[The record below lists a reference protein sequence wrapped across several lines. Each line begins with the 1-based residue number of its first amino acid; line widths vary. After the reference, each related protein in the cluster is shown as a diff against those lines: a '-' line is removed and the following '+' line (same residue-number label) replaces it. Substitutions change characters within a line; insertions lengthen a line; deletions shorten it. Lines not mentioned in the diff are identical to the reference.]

1 MLAKAS
7 GQSTHF
13 PGLGDGLRKQACS
26 HQIGTR
32 LATAWYQERHAAIM
46 HDRCPVSAWLT
57 MNSSTVPRR
66 PRWRSLALLA
76 VCLVPLLWPLQQL
89 AERYYRNEL
98 VSQNRQTLDLYVANL
113 LGTLHRYESLP
124 QILNDL
130 PVLRDTLLIPQN
142 LTNVDKANHLLRD
155 IAQQTGADV
164 LYLMNTNGRTLA
176 ASNWDQRDS
185 FVGRNFA
192 FRPYFNDAMEG
203 KLGRFFGLGTTSAK
217 RGYFFAGAVND
228 GDQVIGV
235 LVIKVDLDHTET
247 LWGKTPEQ
255 LLLTDQ
261 NGVVILTSR
270 PDWRFRATRE
280 LSNAEKQSIVSVQT
294 YPTNDPLPLRLD
306 DKAWL
311 TQTQQI
317 DEIGWSANI
326 LAPRA
331 LIDRPVRTVVAV
343 GAAAL
348 LVLISLLGIMMQR
361 RRHYLDRIAFEA
373 KARRELEM
381 RVIERTS
388 ELEGLNS
395 RLRQEVLEREQAQQ
409 ELVRAQDELV
419 QAGKLSA
426 LGTMSASISHELN
439 QPLAAIRSYAENAEV
454 LLDHQRTDDARGNL
468 KLISE
473 LTGRMASIIAHLR
486 AFARRDRHA
495 PESVALQP
503 ALDDALALLA
513 KRRRAMEVELIR
525 DVPAATLWVQ
535 AGETRLR
542 QVLGNLLANA
552 LDALTEK
559 GPPRKLWLSA
569 EQSAE
574 GVNLYIRDNG
584 PGFSAE
590 ALARAREPFFTTK
603 TRTQGLGLGL
613 AICDTL
619 MRALGGELLF
629 ANHPGGGALLTLRL
643 RAGAPGVNLQPSEDL
658 SP

>member
-1 MLAKAS
+1 M
-7 GQSTHF
+7 T
-13 PGLGDGLRKQACS
+13 
-26 HQIGTR
+26 IT
-32 LATAWYQERHAAIM
+32 ATL
-46 HDRCPVSAWLT
+46 P
-57 MNSSTVPRR
+57 PR

-76 VCLVPLLWPLQQL
+76 LCLAPLLWPLEHL

-113 LGTLHRYESLP
+113 LGTLHRYETLP
-124 QILNDL
+124 QILSQLPDL
-130 PVLRDTLLIPQN
+130 PAALKAPQDADKLRT
-142 LTNVDKANHLLRD
+142 ANHLLEGIVR
-155 IAQQTGADV
+155 QTGAEV
-164 LYLMNTNGRTLA
+164 MYLMNAEGTTLA
-176 ASNWDQRDS
+176 ASNWDKRDS

-192 FRPYFNDAMEG
+192 FRPYFSEAMSG
-203 KLGRFFGLGTTSAK
+203 NLGRFFGLGTTSAK
-217 RGYFFAGAVND
+217 RGYFFASAVRD
-228 GDQVIGV
+228 GDKVIGV
-235 LVIKVDLDHTET
+235 LVVKVDLDHTEN

-255 LLLTDQ
+255 LLLTDH

-270 PDWRFRATRE
+270 PEWRFRSTRA
-280 LSNAEKQSIVSVQT
+280 LSDQEKQAIVAIQP
-294 YPTNDPLPLRLD
+294 YPTRDPRPLLID
-306 DKAWL
+306 EKAWL
-311 TQTQQI
+311 TQNEKIAET
-317 DEIGWSANI
+317 GWSVSI

-343 GAAAL
+343 GGAAL
-348 LVLISLLGIMMQR
+348 LVLMLLLGIMIQR

-373 KARRELEM
+373 LARRELEM
-381 RVIERTS
+381 RVVERTS
-388 ELEGLNS
+388 DLEGLNS
-395 RLRQEVLEREQAQQ
+395 RLKEEVLEREQAQQ

-419 QAGKLSA
+419 QASKLSA

-454 LLDHQRTDDARGNL
+454 LLDHARTDDARGNL

-525 DVPAATLWVQ
+525 DLPDATLWVQ

-542 QVLGNLLANA
+542 QVLGNVLANA

-559 GPPRKLWLSA
+559 GPPRKIWISA
-569 EQSAE
+569 EQTAE
-574 GVNLYIRDNG
+574 GVNLFIRDNG
-584 PGFSAE
+584 PGFSQE
-590 ALARAREPFFTTK
+590 ALAHAREPFFTTK

-629 ANHPGGGALLTLRL
+629 DNHPTGGAVLTLRL
-643 RAGAPGVNLQPSEDL
+643 RDGASGVSLQPPEDL
-658 SP
+658 SA

>member
-1 MLAKAS
+1 MS
-7 GQSTHF
+7 
-13 PGLGDGLRKQACS
+13 
-26 HQIGTR
+26 
-32 LATAWYQERHAAIM
+32 
-46 HDRCPVSAWLT
+46 
-57 MNSSTVPRR
+57 MNSAIPHR

-76 VCLVPLLWPLQQL
+76 LCLAPLLWPLEHL
-89 AERYYRNEL
+89 AERYYRGVLAN
-98 VSQNRQTLDLYVANL
+98 QNRQTLDLYVANL
-113 LGTLHRYESLP
+113 LGTLHRYETLP
-124 QILNDL
+124 QILGDL
-130 PVLRDTLLIPQN
+130 PALRAALAAPQ
-142 LTNVDKANHLLRD
+142 DKTTAENANRLLRD
-155 IAQQTGADV
+155 ITRKTGADV
-164 LYLMNTNGRTLA
+164 MYLMDSNGLTLA
-176 ASNWDQRDS
+176 ASNSDQRDS
-185 FVGRNFA
+185 FVGRNFS
-192 FRPYFNDAMEG
+192 FRPYFFDALAG
-203 KLGRFFGLGTTSAK
+203 KLGRFFGLGTTSVK
-217 RGYFFAGAVND
+217 RGYFFAAPVRD
-228 GDQVIGV
+228 GERVIGV
-235 LVIKVDLDHTET
+235 LVVKVDLDHTET

-261 NGVVILTSR
+261 NGVVVLTSN
-270 PDWRFRATRE
+270 PQWRFRATRE
-280 LSNAEKQSIVSVQT
+280 LNEDEKKAIVAIQP
-294 YPTNDPLPLRLD
+294 YPTRDPRPLGLD
-306 DKAWL
+306 ERAWI
-311 TQTQQI
+311 TQSQAIEET
-317 DEIGWSANI
+317 GWNVNI

-331 LIDRPVRTVVAV
+331 LVDRQVRTVVAI
-343 GAAAL
+343 GGAAL
-348 LVLISLLGIMMQR
+348 LVLMLLLSLVMQR

-381 RVIERTS
+381 RVVERTS
-388 ELEGLNS
+388 DLEGLNS

-439 QPLAAIRSYAENAEV
+439 QPLAAIRSYAENAGV
-454 LLDHQRTDDARGNL
+454 LLDHQRIEDARGNL

-525 DVPAATLWVQ
+525 DLPDATLWVQ

-559 GPPRKLWLSA
+559 GPPRRLWISA
-569 EQSAE
+569 EQTSE

-584 PGFSAE
+584 PGFTQE

-619 MRALGGELLF
+619 MRALDGELLF
-629 ANHPGGGALLTLRL
+629 ANHASGGALLTLKM
-643 RAGAPGVNLQPSEDL
+643 RAGASGANLQEDL
-658 SP
+658 SA

>member
-1 MLAKAS
+1 M
-7 GQSTHF
+7 TM
-13 PGLGDGLRKQACS
+13 
-26 HQIGTR
+26 T
-32 LATAWYQERHAAIM
+32 
-46 HDRCPVSAWLT
+46 SAL
-57 MNSSTVPRR
+57 PPR

-76 VCLVPLLWPLQQL
+76 LCLAPLLWPLEHL
-89 AERYYRNEL
+89 AERYYRSEL
-98 VSQNRQTLDLYVANL
+98 ANQNRQTLDLYVANL
-113 LGTLHRYESLP
+113 LGTLHRYETLP
-124 QILNDL
+124 QILGDL
-130 PVLRDTLLIPQN
+130 PALRAVLENPGDGMTQ
-142 LTNVDKANHLLRD
+142 ANANRLLRD
-155 IAQQTGADV
+155 ISQQTGADV
-164 LYLMNTNGRTLA
+164 MYLMDAKGMTLA
-176 ASNWDQRDS
+176 ASNSDQRDS
-185 FVGRNFA
+185 FIGRNFS
-192 FRPYFNDAMEG
+192 FRPYFTDALAG
-203 KLGRFFGLGTTSAK
+203 RTGRFFGLGTTSVK
-217 RGYFFAGAVND
+217 RGYFFAGPVRD
-228 GDQVIGV
+228 GERVIGV
-235 LVIKVDLDHTET
+235 LVVKVDLDHTET

-261 NGVVILTSR
+261 NGVVILTSN
-270 PDWRFRATRE
+270 PDWRFRATRD
-280 LSNAEKQSIVSVQT
+280 LTDDEKKAIVAIQP
-294 YPTNDPLPLRLD
+294 YPTRDPRPLKID
-306 DKAWL
+306 DHAWL
-311 TQTQQI
+311 AQSQAITET
-317 DEIGWSANI
+317 GWNVNI

-331 LIDRPVRTVVAV
+331 LVDRPVRTVQAI
-343 GAAAL
+343 GGAAL
-348 LVLISLLGIMMQR
+348 LVLMLLLGLMMQR

-388 ELEGLNS
+388 DLEGLNS

-419 QAGKLSA
+419 QTGKLSA

-454 LLDHQRTDDARGNL
+454 LLDHQRTEDARGNL

-525 DVPAATLWVQ
+525 DVPDATLWVQ

-559 GPPRKLWLSA
+559 GPPRKLWISA
-569 EQSAE
+569 EQTGE

-584 PGFSAE
+584 PGFSQE
-590 ALARAREPFFTTK
+590 ALERAREPFFTTK

-629 ANHPGGGALLTLRL
+629 ANHASGGALLTLRL
-643 RAGAPGVNLQPSEDL
+643 RAGASGANLQPPEDL
-658 SP
+658 SA

>member
-1 MLAKAS
+1 M
-7 GQSTHF
+7 
-13 PGLGDGLRKQACS
+13 
-26 HQIGTR
+26 
-32 LATAWYQERHAAIM
+32 
-46 HDRCPVSAWLT
+46 T
-57 MNSSTVPRR
+57 MTPALPPR

-76 VCLVPLLWPLQQL
+76 LCLAPLLWPLEHL
-89 AERYYRNEL
+89 AERYYRNVL
-98 VSQNRQTLDLYVANL
+98 ANQNRQTLDLYVANL
-113 LGTLHRYESLP
+113 LGTLHRYETLP
-124 QILNDL
+124 QILGDL
-130 PVLRDTLLIPQN
+130 PALRAALAAPGDTPTLINANRLLSEI
-142 LTNVDKANHLLRD
+142 TH
-155 IAQQTGADV
+155 QTGADV
-164 LYLMNTNGRTLA
+164 MYLMDANGLTLA
-176 ASNWDQRDS
+176 ASNADQKDS
-185 FVGRNFA
+185 FIGRNFS
-192 FRPYFNDAMEG
+192 FRPYFIDARAG
-203 KLGRFFGLGTTSAK
+203 RTGRFFGLGTTSAK
-217 RGYFFAGAVND
+217 RGYFFAGPVRD
-228 GDQVIGV
+228 GERIIGV
-235 LVIKVDLDHTET
+235 LVVKVDLDHTEI

-261 NGVVILTSR
+261 NGVVILTSN
-270 PDWRFRATRE
+270 PEWRFRATRD
-280 LSNAEKQSIVSVQT
+280 LTDDEKKAIVAIQS
-294 YPTNDPLPLRLD
+294 YPTRDPRPLRID
-306 DKAWL
+306 EHAWL
-311 TQTQQI
+311 TQTQAI
-317 DEIGWSANI
+317 EETGWNVNI

-331 LIDRPVRTVVAV
+331 LVDRQVRTVVAI
-343 GAAAL
+343 GGAAL
-348 LVLISLLGIMMQR
+348 LVLMLLLGLMMQR

-388 ELEGLNS
+388 DLEGLNS

-409 ELVRAQDELV
+409 ELVQAQDELV
-419 QAGKLSA
+419 QTSKLTA

-454 LLDHQRTDDARGNL
+454 LLDHQRTEDARGNL

-503 ALDDALALLA
+503 ALEDALALLA

-525 DVPAATLWVQ
+525 DLPDATIWVQ

-542 QVLGNLLANA
+542 QVLGNLIANA

-559 GPPRKLWLSA
+559 GPPRRLWISV
-569 EQSAE
+569 EQTAE

-584 PGFSAE
+584 PGFSQE

-629 ANHPGGGALLTLRL
+629 ANHPSGGALLTLRL
-643 RAGAPGVNLQPSEDL
+643 RAGASGANLQPPEDL
-658 SP
+658 SA

>member
-1 MLAKAS
+1 MTPAL
-7 GQSTHF
+7 
-13 PGLGDGLRKQACS
+13 P
-26 HQIGTR
+26 
-32 LATAWYQERHAAIM
+32 
-46 HDRCPVSAWLT
+46 P
-57 MNSSTVPRR
+57 R

-76 VCLVPLLWPLQQL
+76 ICLASLLWPLEHL
-89 AERYYRNEL
+89 AERYYRNVL
-98 VSQNRQTLDLYVANL
+98 ANQNRQTLDLYVANL
-113 LGTLHRYESLP
+113 LGTLHRYETLP
-124 QILNDL
+124 QILGNL
-130 PVLRDTLLIPQN
+130 PALRGALADPKDAATLE
-142 LTNVDKANHLLRD
+142 KANHLLSD
-155 IAQQTGADV
+155 ITRQTGADV
-164 LYLMNTNGRTLA
+164 MYLMDANGLTLA
-176 ASNWDQRDS
+176 ASNSEHKDS
-185 FVGRNFA
+185 FIGRNFS
-192 FRPYFNDAMEG
+192 FRPYFIDALAG
-203 KLGRFFGLGTTSAK
+203 RTGRFFGLGTTSAK
-217 RGYFFAGAVND
+217 RGYFFAGPVSD
-228 GDQVIGV
+228 GERVIGV
-235 LVIKVDLDHTET
+235 LVVKVDLDHTET

-261 NGVVILTSR
+261 SGVVILTSN
-270 PDWRFRATRE
+270 PEWRFRATRD
-280 LSNAEKQSIVSVQT
+280 LTDDEKKAIVSIQS
-294 YPTNDPLPLRLD
+294 YPTRDPRPLRID
-306 DKAWL
+306 ENAWL
-311 TQTQQI
+311 TQTQAI
-317 DEIGWSANI
+317 DETGWNVNI

-331 LIDRPVRTVVAV
+331 LLDRQVRTVVAI
-343 GAAAL
+343 GGAAL
-348 LVLISLLGIMMQR
+348 LVLMLLLGLMMQR

-388 ELEGLNS
+388 DLEGLNS

-409 ELVRAQDELV
+409 ELVQAQDELV
-419 QAGKLSA
+419 QTSKLTA

-454 LLDHQRTDDARGNL
+454 LLDHQRTEEARGNL

-525 DVPAATLWVQ
+525 DLPDATLWVQ

-559 GPPRKLWLSA
+559 GPPRRLWISA
-569 EQSAE
+569 EQTAQ

-584 PGFSAE
+584 PGFSEE

-629 ANHPGGGALLTLRL
+629 ANHPSGGAVLTLRL
-643 RAGAPGVNLQPSEDL
+643 CAGASGANLQPPEDL
-658 SP
+658 SA

>member
-1 MLAKAS
+1 M
-7 GQSTHF
+7 THL
-13 PGLGDGLRKQACS
+13 PG
-26 HQIGTR
+26 HPP
-32 LATAWYQERHAAIM
+32 M
-46 HDRCPVSAWLT
+46 T
-57 MNSSTVPRR
+57 MTSDVPHR
-66 PRWRSLALLA
+66 PRWRSLALVALCLA
-76 VCLVPLLWPLQQL
+76 PLLWPLEHL
-89 AERYYRNEL
+89 AERYYRGVLTN
-98 VSQNRQTLDLYVANL
+98 QNRQTLDLYVANL
-113 LGTLHRYESLP
+113 LGTLHRYETLP
-124 QILNDL
+124 QILGDL
-130 PVLRDTLLIPQN
+130 PALRAALAAPG
-142 LTNVDKANHLLRD
+142 DKPTQENANRLLRD
-155 IAQQTGADV
+155 ITLQTGADV
-164 LYLMNTNGRTLA
+164 MYLMDSDGLTLA
-176 ASNWDQRDS
+176 ASNWDQRDT
-185 FVGRNFA
+185 FVGRNFS
-192 FRPYFNDAMEG
+192 FRPYFFDALAG
-203 KLGRFFGLGTTSAK
+203 KLGRFFGLGTTSVK
-217 RGYFFAGAVND
+217 RGYFFAAPVRE
-228 GDQVIGV
+228 GDRVMGV
-235 LVIKVDLDHTET
+235 LVVKVDLDHTET
-247 LWGKTPEQ
+247 LWGKTPEH

-261 NGVVILTSR
+261 NGVVILTSN
-270 PDWRFRATRE
+270 PEWRFRATRDLTE
-280 LSNAEKQSIVSVQT
+280 AEKKAIIAIQP
-294 YPTNDPLPLRLD
+294 YPTRDPRPLRLD
-306 DKAWL
+306 EKAWL
-311 TQTQQI
+311 TQSQAIEETS
-317 DEIGWSANI
+317 WNVSI

-331 LIDRPVRTVVAV
+331 LVDRQVRTVVAI
-343 GAAAL
+343 GGAAL
-348 LVLISLLGIMMQR
+348 LVLMLLLSLIMQR

-381 RVIERTS
+381 RVVERTS
-388 ELEGLNS
+388 DLEGLNS

-454 LLDHQRTDDARGNL
+454 LLDHQRIDDARGNL

-525 DVPAATLWVQ
+525 DLPDATLWVQ

-542 QVLGNLLANA
+542 QVLGNVLANA

-559 GPPRKLWLSA
+559 GPPRKLWISA
-569 EQSAE
+569 EQTSE

-584 PGFSAE
+584 PGFSQE

-619 MRALGGELLF
+619 MRALDGELLF
-629 ANHPGGGALLTLRL
+629 ANHASGGALLTLRM
-643 RAGAPGVNLQPSEDL
+643 RAGASGANLQPPEDL
-658 SP
+658 SA

>member
-1 MLAKAS
+1 MTITPTL
-7 GQSTHF
+7 
-13 PGLGDGLRKQACS
+13 P
-26 HQIGTR
+26 
-32 LATAWYQERHAAIM
+32 
-46 HDRCPVSAWLT
+46 P
-57 MNSSTVPRR
+57 R

-76 VCLVPLLWPLQQL
+76 LCLAPLLWPLEHL

-113 LGTLHRYESLP
+113 LGTLHRYETLP
-124 QILNDL
+124 QILSQLPDL
-130 PVLRDTLLIPQN
+130 PAILKAPQ
-142 LTNVDKANHLLRD
+142 DQARQQAANHLLETIVR
-155 IAQQTGADV
+155 QTGAEV
-164 LYLMNTNGRTLA
+164 MYLMNADGTTLA
-176 ASNWDQRDS
+176 ASNWDKRDS

-192 FRPYFNDAMEG
+192 FRPYFSEAMAG
-203 KLGRFFGLGTTSAK
+203 NLGRFFGLGTTSAK
-217 RGYFFAGAVND
+217 RGYFFASAVRDGA
-228 GDQVIGV
+228 QVIGV
-235 LVIKVDLDHTET
+235 LVVKIDLDHTEN

-255 LLLTDQ
+255 LLLTDH

-270 PDWRFRATRE
+270 PEWRFRSTRA
-280 LSNAEKQSIVSVQT
+280 LSEEEKQAIVAIQP
-294 YPTNDPLPLRLD
+294 YPTRDPRPLLLD
-306 DKAWL
+306 EKAWL
-311 TQTQQI
+311 TQNQDIAET
-317 DEIGWSANI
+317 GWSVNI

-343 GAAAL
+343 GGATL
-348 LVLISLLGIMMQR
+348 LVVMLLLGIMIQR
-361 RRHYLDRIAFEA
+361 RRHYLDRIEFEA
-373 KARRELEM
+373 KARRELEV
-381 RVIERTS
+381 RVVERTS
-388 ELEGLNS
+388 DLEGLNS
-395 RLRQEVLEREQAQQ
+395 RLKQEVLEREQAQQ

-454 LLDHQRTDDARGNL
+454 LLDHSRTDDARGNL
-468 KLISE
+468 KLIGE
-473 LTGRMASIIAHLR
+473 LTGRMSSIIAHLR

-525 DVPAATLWVQ
+525 DLPDATLWVQ

-559 GPPRKLWLSA
+559 GPPRKIWISA
-569 EQSAE
+569 EQTAE
-574 GVNLYIRDNG
+574 GVNLFIRDNG
-584 PGFSAE
+584 PGFSQE

-619 MRALGGELLF
+619 MRALGGELVF
-629 ANHPGGGALLTLRL
+629 DNHPTGGALLTLRL
-643 RAGAPGVNLQPSEDL
+643 RDGASGVNLQPPEDL
-658 SP
+658 SA

>member
-1 MLAKAS
+1 MAGRIVVPAHDAHPA
-7 GQSTHF
+7 GQSAMT
-13 PGLGDGLRKQACS
+13 
-26 HQIGTR
+26 T
-32 LATAWYQERHAAIM
+32 T
-46 HDRCPVSAWLT
+46 
-57 MNSSTVPRR
+57 STVPRR

-76 VCLVPLLWPLQQL
+76 ICLAPLLWPLEHL
-89 AERYYRNEL
+89 AERYYRSVLTN
-98 VSQNRQTLDLYVANL
+98 QNRQTLDLYVANL
-113 LGTLHRYESLP
+113 LGTLHRYETLP
-124 QILNDL
+124 QILGDL
-130 PVLRDTLLIPQN
+130 PALRAALAAPDDRATREN
-142 LTNVDKANHLLRD
+142 ADHLLRD
-155 IAQQTGADV
+155 IARQTGADV
-164 LYLMNTNGRTLA
+164 MYLMDSNGLTLA
-176 ASNWDQRDS
+176 ASNSDQRDS
-185 FVGRNFA
+185 FVGRNFS
-192 FRPYFNDAMEG
+192 FRPYFIDARAG
-203 KLGRFFGLGTTSAK
+203 KLGRFFGLGTTSVK
-217 RGYFFAGAVND
+217 RGYFFAAPVREGERVM
-228 GDQVIGV
+228 GV
-235 LVIKVDLDHTET
+235 LVVKVDLDHTET

-255 LLLTDQ
+255 LLVTDQ
-261 NGVVILTSR
+261 NGVVILTSN

-280 LSNAEKQSIVSVQT
+280 LSEDEKKAIIAIQP
-294 YPTNDPLPLRLD
+294 YPTRDPRPLRLD
-306 DKAWL
+306 EHAWL
-311 TQTQQI
+311 TQSQAIEET
-317 DEIGWSANI
+317 GWNVNI

-331 LIDRPVRTVVAV
+331 LIDRPVRTVAAIG
-343 GAAAL
+343 GATL
-348 LVLISLLGIMMQR
+348 LVLMLLLSLMMQR

-381 RVIERTS
+381 RVAERTS
-388 ELEGLNS
+388 DLEGLNS

-419 QAGKLSA
+419 QTGKLSA

-454 LLDHQRTDDARGNL
+454 LLDHQRTEEARGNL

-525 DVPAATLWVQ
+525 DLPAATLWVQ

-559 GPPRKLWLSA
+559 GPPRKLWISA
-569 EQSAE
+569 EQTSE

-584 PGFSAE
+584 PGFSQE
-590 ALARAREPFFTTK
+590 ALEHAREPFFTTK

-629 ANHPGGGALLTLRL
+629 ANHPGGGAVLTLRL
-643 RAGAPGVNLQPSEDL
+643 RAGASGANLQPPEDL
-658 SP
+658 SA